1 MRDGARGSPEM
12 KIVLSILVF
21 IIMNGDC
28 ASGESGISDLL
39 LGLSSS
45 PVSPV
50 SPVQGLRSVSL
61 PLTPGL
67 LASLPASLSDWSEE
81 LRDES
86 SNITE
91 RRQRPRLDPSEL
103 GSVTVDDG
111 LELEEFADAL
121 VGVFAHVFTRES

>member
-1 MRDGARGSPEM
+1 MA
-12 KIVLSILVF
+12 IVHL
-21 IIMNGDC
+21 
-28 ASGESGISDLL
+28 ESGISDLL

-67 LASLPASLSDWSEE
+67 LASLPASLSDWSED

-86 SNITE
+86 GNITE

-103 GSVTVDDG
+103 GSVTVD
-111 LELEEFADAL
+111 EEEFADAL
-121 VGVFAHVFTRES
+121 VGVFAHVCTRES